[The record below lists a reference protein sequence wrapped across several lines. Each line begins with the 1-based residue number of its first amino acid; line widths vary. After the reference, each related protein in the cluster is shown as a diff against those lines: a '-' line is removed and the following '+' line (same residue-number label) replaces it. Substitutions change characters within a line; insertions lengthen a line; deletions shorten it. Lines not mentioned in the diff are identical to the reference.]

1 MELFVSY
8 KSQKHEET
16 AINLAKEFGLTC
28 YLQGDIDHK
37 ENMQSYFF
45 VYQPGRS
52 YIQKGLGKSSKDIY
66 CNFVDWSVNFTD
78 PLLSRCLKG
87 LPDKF
92 IALDTTAGFGKDAL
106 EIAKNKK
113 CHSILLVEREKWLF
127 YLLQEGVNSTKKL
140 DTHKFINKF
149 SIKNADSYEHLSNTK
164 IKYDLIYIDP
174 MFTGVGKSKAKIAIQ
189 ALRDLTQ
196 ENETDGLLG
205 LAIKKAI
212 KRVIVKR
219 HKNSTYLEDIKPSYS
234 VKGKV
239 VRYDIYIPN

>member
-28 YLQGDIDHK
+28 YLQGDIDQK

-45 VYQPGRS
+45 VYQPGHS

-92 IALDTTAGFGKDAL
+92 IALDTTAGFGKEAL
-106 EIAKNKK
+106 EIAKNKR
-113 CHSILLVEREKWLF
+113 CHSVHLVEREKWLF

-174 MFTGVGKSKAKIAIQ
+174 MFAGVGKSKAKRAIQ
-189 ALRDLTQ
+189 ALRDLAK
-196 ENETDGLLG
+196 EDETDALLD